1 MWIVGWAGENPGQSE
16 ETRGADPGNPP
27 GTGREGKTTEE
38 VSYIQLC
45 NYIMQLS
52 CVQPT
57 KTEKICESP
66 IKKQNKK
73 NPEKLAGRLMTH
85 SSQSS
90 SILFKFPTT

>member
-16 ETRGADPGNPP
+16 ETRGADPGNSP
-27 GTGREGKTTEE
+27 GTGRKGKKTEE
-38 VSYIQLC
+38 VSYIKLC

-73 NPEKLAGRLMTH
+73 NQKN
-85 SSQSS
+85 
-90 SILFKFPTT
+90 